1 MNAEFHWSFFTASA
15 RLWVVIHH
23 ILSSQHDIIS
33 TTTPANSEIGLKGRL
48 PTSSTQWLTLG
59 FGSFPQLQICD
70 RFFSSRCTQ
79 FFSRLCDPRR
89 PKRQRKY
96 LQLMSSHQQTDL
108 HRGWVESSLDGWI
121 FRKWKQVQLNTPMM
135 QLNGWRQSDKKIG
148 PSWSSLKKTYRRECA
163 L

>member
-1 MNAEFHWSFFTASA
+1 MNAEFHWSFLTASA

-33 TTTPANSEIGLKGRL
+33 PTTLENSQIGLKGRF
-48 PTSSTQWLTLG
+48 PTSWTQWLTLG
-59 FGSFPQLQICD
+59 FGSFPQLQTCD
-70 RFFSSRCTQ
+70 RFFSSRCIQ
-79 FFSRLCDPRR
+79 FFSRLCVPRR

-96 LQLMSSHQQTDL
+96 LQLLSSHQQTDL

-121 FRKWKQVQLNTPMM
+121 FRKWKQGQLNTPMM
-135 QLNGWRQSDKKIG
+135 QLIGWRQSDKKIV
-148 PSWSSLKKTYRRECA
+148 PSRSSLPKTYRREST